1 MKFYKLKFANLERD
15 LPIVSLSP
23 VIKVA
28 SVNFLGD
35 SELVQASALE
45 IIRVLKDVKF
55 DCLVG
60 PEVKVVPILQELTRL
75 LKQPRYVVFRKNITG
90 YMVNPR
96 KLNFFHGG
104 LVLDG
109 RDVDY
114 LKGKRVVVV
123 DDVVTTGHTLVY
135 INKFLSE
142 IDTEVVLNIA
152 IFKQDDGK
160 DINVSN
166 FKHIAKLPVFKK

>member
-1 MKFYKLKFANLERD
+1 MKFYELKFANLKRD
-15 LPIVSLSP
+15 LPVVSLSP

-35 SELVQASALE
+35 SELVQAAALE
-45 IIRVLKDVKF
+45 IQRVLKDVKF

-75 LKQPRYVVFRKNITG
+75 LKQPRFVVFRKKITG
-90 YMVNPR
+90 YMVNPH
-96 KLNFFHGG
+96 KSKSFHG

-114 LKGKRVVVV
+114 LKGKKVVVV
-123 DDVVTTGHTLVY
+123 DDVVTTGSTLVY
-135 INKFLSE
+135 INKFLNE
-142 IDTEVVLNIA
+142 IGSEVVLNIA

-166 FKHIAKLPVFKK
+166 FKHIEKLPVFKK